1 MIMND
6 HDTLP
11 LRIATLTV
19 HGGRSGAKG
28 TTPPEVAP
36 IYASSVFRFDSLEEL
51 DDVYEGRT
59 PGHIYSRLGNPSCD
73 ALEELYAR
81 LEGGEAGAAFSSG
94 MAAIVTAISAGV
106 APGDHVVAGRVLY
119 GGVYSFLTSHLPRM
133 GVAVTLVD
141 ATDPGAVEEAI
152 RPETR
157 LVYVE
162 TISNP
167 LMEVT
172 DLPRL
177 AEIAARN
184 GALLG
189 VDNTFAS
196 PMLCRPLEQGAAWVA
211 SSATKYLNGH
221 SDVIGGVLAGTKAFI
236 DRAKGLRSIWG
247 ASLSPFD
254 AWLAVRGAR
263 TLSLRMKAHSAN
275 ALALARL
282 LEASPRVSR
291 VHYPGLPSSPWHPL
305 ATRLFGDA
313 GFGGMLSFE
322 LPGGGREATQFIRKL
337 SLAKLVPSLA
347 STATI
352 VSHPGKTSH
361 RGVPEEERDAWG
373 VGDGL
378 VRVSVGIEDEV
389 DILADF
395 SRALEKP
402 NKE

>member
-1 MIMND
+1 M
-6 HDTLP
+6 HDRDMPP
-11 LRIATLTV
+11 LRTATLTV
-19 HGGRSGAKG
+19 HGGRSEEGGA
-28 TTPPEVAP
+28 TPPEVAP
-36 IYASSVFRFDSLEEL
+36 ICASSVFRFNSLEEL
-51 DDVYEGRT
+51 DDVYEGKTR
-59 PGHIYSRLGNPSCD
+59 GHIYSRLGNPTCD
-73 ALEELYAR
+73 ALEELYAL

-94 MAAIVTAISAGV
+94 MAAIVTAVSASV
-106 APGDHVVAGRVLY
+106 EPGDHVVAGRVLY

-141 ATDPGAVEEAI
+141 GADPEAVEEAM

-172 DLPRL
+172 DIPRL
-177 AEIAARN
+177 AETAARN
-184 GALLG
+184 GAVLG

-196 PMLCRPLEQGAAWVA
+196 PILCRPLELGAAWVA

-221 SDVIGGVLAGTKAFI
+221 SDIIGGVLAGSGEFTNKAK
-236 DRAKGLRSIWG
+236 ALRSIWG
-247 ASLSPFD
+247 GSMSPFD
-254 AWLAVRGAR
+254 AWLTTRGAR
-263 TLSLRMKAHSAN
+263 TLSLRMKTHSAN

-282 LEASPRVSR
+282 LETEPSVAR
-291 VHYPGLPSSPWHPL
+291 VHYPGLPSSPWHSL
-305 ATRLFGDA
+305 ALRLFGDA

-322 LPGGGREATQFIRKL
+322 LKGGKKEAARCIRNL
-337 SLAKLVPSLA
+337 SLAKFVPSLA
-347 STATI
+347 SVATI

-361 RGVPEEERDAWG
+361 RSVPERERAAWG

-378 VRVSVGIEDEV
+378 VRVSAGIEDET

-395 SRALEKP
+395 ARALKHP
-402 NKE
+402 NERH